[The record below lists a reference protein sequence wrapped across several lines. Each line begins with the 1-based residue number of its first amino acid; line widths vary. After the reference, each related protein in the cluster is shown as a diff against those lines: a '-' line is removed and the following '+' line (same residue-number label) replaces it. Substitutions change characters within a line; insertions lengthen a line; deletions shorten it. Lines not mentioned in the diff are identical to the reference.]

1 MKIDELVFA
10 GFNSRVAA
18 LDRRTGD
25 IVWDWRAPT
34 GSGYVSLLLDG
45 DQLFVAV
52 RGYQY
57 CLDPLTGD
65 QLWFNRMEGFG
76 YGISCLTTTRGN
88 TDQTLLLQAAA
99 DAAAAAAAATSS
111 TSASH

>member
-45 DQLFVAV
+45 DRLLVAV
-52 RGYQY
+52 DGYQY

-65 QLWFNRMEGFG
+65 QLWCNRMAGFG
-76 YGISCLTTTRGN
+76 FGISCLATTRGN
-88 TDQTLLLQAAA
+88 TDQTLLLQAVA
-99 DAAAAAAAATSS
+99 DAEAAASTSS